1 MMWASSLGSKQ
12 QKIFCSIFWQ
22 SDFPCIR
29 LSCNRGCEFDG
40 VSELKVT
47 WSMINTVIK
56 IEEIFG
62 RWMISENG
70 KKVGRSCWYHRKI
83 KIRTT
88 NTAHLCNEIG
98 ISLIYDTK
106 HSSKVNIKFESE
118 SASWI
123 SRWIYGEG
131 LINGVV
137 FLACQHNLTLT
148 LSHVL

>member
-1 MMWASSLGSKQ
+1 MMWASSLGSKT
-12 QKIFCSIFWQ
+12 QKFLRSIFWR
-22 SDFPCIR
+22 SDFPHMR

-62 RWMISENG
+62 RWKRSENG
-70 KKVGRSCWYHRKI
+70 NKVWRSCWYHRKI
-83 KIRTT
+83 KIRTK
-88 NTAHLCNEIG
+88 NTAHLWMH
-98 ISLIYDTK
+98 TK
-106 HSSKVNIKFESE
+106 NSSKVNFKLESE